1 MEFKND
7 IIMADKNELV
17 LVALEMFFCFLKEGE
32 ILKAREVLEELK
44 VALNFK
50 YEISYDLYSLY
61 KYVDKLLVKYQLRK
75 DDEVLNKAIEVM
87 VEIEDGFKTIID
99 RKEHSI
105 DTITYG
111 KNTINENLQKT
122 TREYSV

>member
-17 LVALEMFFCFLKEGE
+17 LIAMEMFFCFLKDGE
-32 ILKAREVLEELK
+32 ILKAREILEELK
-44 VALNFK
+44 IALNFK

-75 DDEVLNKAIEVM
+75 DDTALNKAIEVM
-87 VEIEDGFKTIID
+87 IEIENGFKSIID
-99 RKEHSI
+99 RKSQGV

-111 KNTINENLQKT
+111 RNSVNENVQMT